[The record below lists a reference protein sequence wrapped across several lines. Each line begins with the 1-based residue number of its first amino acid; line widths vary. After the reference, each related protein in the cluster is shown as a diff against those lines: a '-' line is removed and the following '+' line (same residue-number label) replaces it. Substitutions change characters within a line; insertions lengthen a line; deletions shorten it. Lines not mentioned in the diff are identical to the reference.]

1 MVSIST
7 RFITWDLGTSDMTR
21 DVNPG
26 IEGIMQQL
34 VLSNDNKWAGAYTNH
49 NQSVLLNML
58 SSEFNII
65 NNPFGDDDDV
75 HGVFLLNQT
84 FFIYSKLKW
93 ARFDMRAQLQ
103 ELHEFTDLNGA
114 EWELLQMDFY
124 SFNEFTAIFWSG
136 SISETRLRMHTSKEG
151 INTDPVMFH
160 SVCAMNQERTVMYCC
175 KNEENFQVFKLIYTI
190 NEEIGE
196 AEWKLEVELPRYEN
210 DEKEMLLQ
218 LKLDQVDQRWLM
230 GSTGNGFVLWDFD
243 DNPIHPG
250 QAIYLPLPH
259 GVRNISTKMMQSN
272 SIMLSSK
279 IDYAVA
285 GVRKNLYVWSLETKQ
300 LLKVLDAHFGRIMQL
315 ESLTVGNWNCCVTS
329 SIDRSVKVWNINN
342 IFEQVHVIDRL
353 ELQIDN
359 ISLSN
364 DGEIASTVTRS
375 CIGAWELKTGRLLAK
390 LADSPLGAIVTHAEI
405 TPNGKYIISS
415 ETGKLIIWNRLT
427 EQVLYKDDQPGIQ
440 QIIMLE
446 DGDKVLAVSCKE
458 FNSANQLGNEEQK
471 LTAKAIVR
479 SVPDGEVLYKFE
491 FPIKSIP
498 GISFRATVVSADCQY
513 ITATSLDKNNKD
525 ALAVYNAES
534 GAHLHKVTL
543 RSCGIKEN
551 VIRVLS
557 LPHKSTQVAVIT
569 SEKGNYSITA
579 NDK

>member
-65 NNPFGDDDDV
+65 NNPFGDGDDV

-103 ELHEFTDLNGA
+103 EIHEFTDLNGA
-114 EWELLQMDFY
+114 EWELLLMDFY

-160 SVCAMNQERTVMYCC
+160 SVCAMNHDRNVLYCC
-175 KNEENFQVFKLIYTI
+175 KNDENFQVFKLVYTI
-190 NEEIGE
+190 NEEVGE
-196 AEWKLEVELPRYEN
+196 AEWKQDMELPRYEN

-218 LKLDQVDQRWLM
+218 LKLDQVDHRWLM

-243 DNPIHPG
+243 ENPIHTG
-250 QAIYLPLPH
+250 LAIYLPLPH

-300 LLKVLDAHFGRIMQL
+300 LLKVLDG
-315 ESLTVGNWNCCVTS
+315 
-329 SIDRSVKVWNINN
+329 
-342 IFEQVHVIDRL
+342 
-353 ELQIDN
+353 
-359 ISLSN
+359 
-364 DGEIASTVTRS
+364 
-375 CIGAWELKTGRLLAK
+375 
-390 LADSPLGAIVTHAEI
+390 
-405 TPNGKYIISS
+405 
-415 ETGKLIIWNRLT
+415 
-427 EQVLYKDDQPGIQ
+427 
-440 QIIMLE
+440 
-446 DGDKVLAVSCKE
+446 
-458 FNSANQLGNEEQK
+458 
-471 LTAKAIVR
+471 
-479 SVPDGEVLYKFE
+479 
-491 FPIKSIP
+491 
-498 GISFRATVVSADCQY
+498 
-513 ITATSLDKNNKD
+513 
-525 ALAVYNAES
+525 
-534 GAHLHKVTL
+534 
-543 RSCGIKEN
+543 
-551 VIRVLS
+551 
-557 LPHKSTQVAVIT
+557 
-569 SEKGNYSITA
+569 
-579 NDK
+579 